1 MMHKNQPTKIRENV
15 PLAPL
20 TTFGTGGPA
29 RFFLSAETIKDVQEG
44 LIFADRKRLAV
55 FILGGGS
62 NVVVSDNGFPGL
74 VLQIVPKGIRCEA
87 DADSIRLSVAAGE
100 VWDDIVAY
108 AVERDWWGIENLT
121 AIPGNCGA
129 VAIQNVGAY
138 GQEAADVIEAVTVLD
153 RKDGDIKTLSAEE
166 CQFAYRES
174 IFNRSAKDR
183 YIIWETH
190 FRLSRK
196 GQAHTGYPDVRSY
209 LQERQITHPTPR
221 EMRTAIS
228 AIRAR
233 KFADPATIGT
243 AGSFFKNIYISE
255 AQFLD
260 LAKKVAS
267 ISPPEVLDKLQRVR
281 ERFSSESGIKIPT
294 AFLIDQVCGLKGHR
308 IGGAQVSPTQA
319 LAIINPEKRATGTE
333 VQQLI
338 KHVQTVV
345 REKTGLEIEL
355 EPALVGFS

>member
-1 MMHKNQPTKIRENV
+1 MNHQPTKIRDNV
-15 PLAPL
+15 PFAPL

-44 LIFADRKRLAV
+44 LIFADRKRIAV

-74 VLQIVPKGIRCEA
+74 VMQIVPKGIRWEA
-87 DADSIRLSVAAGE
+87 DGDIIRLSVAAGE

-108 AVERDWWGIENLT
+108 AVERDWWGIENLS

-153 RKDGDIKTLSAEE
+153 RKGGAIKTLSAEA

-196 GQAHTGYPDVRSY
+196 GRAHTGYPDVRSY
-209 LQERQITHPTPR
+209 LQERQIDHPSPR

-233 KFADPATIGT
+233 KFADPAKVGT
-243 AGSFFKNIYISE
+243 AGSFFKNIYLSE
-255 AQFLD
+255 SQFAD
-260 LAKKVAS
+260 LAKKLAS
-267 ISPPEVLDKLQRVR
+267 ICPPEVINKLQDLRQ
-281 ERFSSESGIKIPT
+281 RFISEAGIKIPT
-294 AFLIDQVCGLKGHR
+294 AFLIDQVCGLKGFR
-308 IGGAQVSPTQA
+308 IGGAQVSPAQA
-319 LAIINPEKRATGTE
+319 LAIINPEKRATAME

-338 KHVQTVV
+338 WHVQAVV
-345 REKTGLEIEL
+345 RERTGLEIEL
-355 EPALVGFS
+355 EPALVGFE